1 MILTCPECS
10 TRYLTKENAIGAN
23 GRTVRCVKCDTT
35 WFVAADFD
43 ELALR
48 DNQQADHVEAI
59 APVSVAAASAAKI
72 TDIPP
77 DIPSGTP
84 ESAAHENPTMPETV
98 GAHVEM
104 RDKADNLKRKR
115 RLRTVGLIWA
125 IPLLILVA
133 AAILGYIFRQEIV
146 NRAPV
151 TATIYKSLGIP
162 VTLSGLNIEDPITRS
177 ALINGQPVLV
187 VNGAVRNITAKLQ
200 PIPPL
205 KLSLHN
211 PKGDMVAT
219 WVVEIE
225 PQNIGKNER
234 VAFVSEYPN
243 PPIDAVKLSYEF
255 INDMA
260 SVSSGE
266 VPMAQSL
273 GNITE
278 GNVTKTPQ

>member
-35 WFVAADFD
+35 WFVAADSD

-48 DNQQADHVEAI
+48 DNQQADDVEAI
-59 APVSVAAASAAKI
+59 APVAVAAATTSKIEISSPAALEK
-72 TDIPP
+72 
-77 DIPSGTP
+77 
-84 ESAAHENPTMPETV
+84 PTMPETV
-98 GAHVEM
+98 GVHVEM

-146 NRAPV
+146 NRAPA

-187 VNGAVRNITAKLQ
+187 VNGAVRNITAKSQ

-225 PQNIGKNER
+225 PPKYWQE
-234 VAFVSEYPN
+234 
-243 PPIDAVKLSYEF
+243 
-255 INDMA
+255 
-260 SVSSGE
+260 
-266 VPMAQSL
+266 
-273 GNITE
+273 
-278 GNVTKTPQ
+278 